1 MVIKLIY
8 LDNSATTFIYDEV
21 LQKMKEIY
29 INCNFN
35 PSSAY
40 DVAFKAE
47 NELNNARKIIA
58 ESIKANTD
66 EIIFTSGGSESNNT
80 AILGVARANKNKGK
94 HIITSNIEH
103 SSVYNT
109 FMYLKDYEGFDVTFL
124 KADKNGVIDL
134 EDLKNVIRK
143 DTVLVSIMHVNNEIG
158 SVNDIEKIGNLIKSV
173 NPLTYFHTDCVQSYM
188 KLPIDVSKLNVDL
201 ISVSAHKIHAPKGIG
216 FLYVRKNVKM
226 LPLIFGGGQEHKLR
240 AGTENVG
247 GICGFS
253 KAVEMQMSL
262 EKTDNIRKNRDYLI
276 ELLSLQIEDISI
288 NTPPINA
295 PHILS
300 VSFAGIKSEVLLH
313 YLEMDE
319 IYVSVGSAC
328 SSKKKG
334 SRVMQSIGLQDKY
347 KDGTV
352 RISLDES
359 TTLQDVQK
367 VAEKLKKYIED
378 IRKVTKYKK
387 R

>member
-29 INCNFN
+29 TNCNFN

-94 HIITSNIEH
+94 HIITTNIEH

-109 FMYLKDYEGFDVTFL
+109 FMYLKDYEDFDVTFL

-134 EDLKNVIRK
+134 EDLKNEIRK

-158 SVNDIEKIGNLIKSV
+158 SVNDIDKIGNLIKSV

-216 FLYVRKNVKM
+216 FLYVRKNVKI

-247 GICGFS
+247 GICGLA
-253 KAVEMQMSL
+253 KAVEMQMNF
-262 EKTDNIRKNRDYLI
+262 EKIDDIKRNRDNLM
-276 ELLSLQIEDISI
+276 EQLNLQIDDISI
-288 NTPPINA
+288 NTPSINA

-334 SRVMQSIGLQDKY
+334 SRVMESIGLNDKY

-352 RISLDES
+352 RISLDE
-359 TTLQDVQK
+359 TTTMQDVQT
-367 VAEKLKKYIED
+367 VVEKLKKYVED

>member
-29 INCNFN
+29 TNCNFN

-58 ESIKANTD
+58 ESIKANAD

-94 HIITSNIEH
+94 HIITTNIEH

-109 FMYLKDYEGFDVTFL
+109 FMYLKDYEDFDVTFL

-134 EDLKNVIRK
+134 EDLKNEIRK

-158 SVNDIEKIGNLIKSV
+158 SVNDIDKIGNLIKSV

-216 FLYVRKNVKM
+216 FLYVRKNVKI

-247 GICGFS
+247 GICGLA
-253 KAVEMQMSL
+253 KAVEMQMNF
-262 EKTDNIRKNRDYLI
+262 EKIDDIKRNRDNLI
-276 ELLSLQIEDISI
+276 EQLNLRIEDISI
-288 NTPPINA
+288 NTPSINA

-334 SRVMQSIGLQDKY
+334 SRVMQSIGLNDKY

-352 RISLDES
+352 RISLDE
-359 TTLQDVQK
+359 TTTMQDVQT
-367 VAEKLKKYIED
+367 VVEKLKKYVED

>member
-29 INCNFN
+29 TNCNFN

-40 DVAFKAE
+40 DVAFKAG

-94 HIITSNIEH
+94 HIITTNIEH

-109 FMYLKDYEGFDVTFL
+109 FMYLKDYEDFDVTFL

-134 EDLKNVIRK
+134 EDLKNAIRK

-158 SVNDIEKIGNLIKSV
+158 SVNDIDKIGNLIKSV

-216 FLYVRKNVKM
+216 FLYVRKNVKI

-247 GICGFS
+247 GICGLA
-253 KAVEMQMSL
+253 KAVEMQMNF
-262 EKTDNIRKNRDYLI
+262 EKIDDIKRNRDNLM
-276 ELLSLQIEDISI
+276 EQLNLQIDDISI
-288 NTPPINA
+288 NTPSINA

-334 SRVMQSIGLQDKY
+334 SRVMQSIGLNDKY

-352 RISLDES
+352 RISLDE
-359 TTLQDVQK
+359 TTTMQDVQT
-367 VAEKLKKYIED
+367 VVEKLKKYVED

>member
-1 MVIKLIY
+1 MIKLIY

-29 INCNFN
+29 TNCNFN

-94 HIITSNIEH
+94 HIITTNIEH

-109 FMYLKDYEGFDVTFL
+109 FMYLKDYEDFDVTFL

-134 EDLKNVIRK
+134 EDLKNAIRK

-158 SVNDIEKIGNLIKSV
+158 SVNDIDKIGTLIKSV

-216 FLYVRKNVKM
+216 FLYVRKNVKI

-247 GICGFS
+247 GICGLA
-253 KAVEMQMSL
+253 KAVEMQMNF
-262 EKTDNIRKNRDYLI
+262 EKIDDIKRNRDNLM
-276 ELLSLQIEDISI
+276 EQLNLQIDDISI
-288 NTPPINA
+288 NTPSINA

-334 SRVMQSIGLQDKY
+334 SRVMQSIGLNDKY

-352 RISLDES
+352 RISLDE
-359 TTLQDVQK
+359 TTTMQDVQT
-367 VAEKLKKYIED
+367 VVEKLKKYVED

>member
-1 MVIKLIY
+1 MIY

-29 INCNFN
+29 TNCNFN

-94 HIITSNIEH
+94 HIITTNIEH

-109 FMYLKDYEGFDVTFL
+109 FMYLKDYEDFDVTFL

-134 EDLKNVIRK
+134 EDLKNAIRK

-158 SVNDIEKIGNLIKSV
+158 SVNDIDKIGTLIKSV

-216 FLYVRKNVKM
+216 FLYVRKNVKI

-247 GICGFS
+247 GICGLA
-253 KAVEMQMSL
+253 KAVEMQMNF
-262 EKTDNIRKNRDYLI
+262 EKIDDIKRNRDNLM
-276 ELLSLQIEDISI
+276 EQLNLQIDDISI
-288 NTPPINA
+288 NTPSINA

-334 SRVMQSIGLQDKY
+334 SRVMQSIGLNDKY

-352 RISLDES
+352 RISLDE
-359 TTLQDVQK
+359 TTTMQDVQT
-367 VAEKLKKYIED
+367 VVEKLKKYVED

>member
-29 INCNFN
+29 TNCNFN

-94 HIITSNIEH
+94 HIITTNIEH

-109 FMYLKDYEGFDVTFL
+109 FMYLKDYEDFDVTFL

-134 EDLKNVIRK
+134 EDLKNAIRK

-158 SVNDIEKIGNLIKSV
+158 SVNDIDKIGTLIKSV

-216 FLYVRKNVKM
+216 FLYVRKNVKI

-247 GICGFS
+247 GICGLA
-253 KAVEMQMSL
+253 KAVEMQMNF
-262 EKTDNIRKNRDYLI
+262 EKIDDIKRNRDNLM
-276 ELLSLQIEDISI
+276 EQLNLQIDDISI
-288 NTPPINA
+288 NTPSINA

-334 SRVMQSIGLQDKY
+334 SRVMQSIGLNDKY

-352 RISLDES
+352 RISLDE
-359 TTLQDVQK
+359 TTTMQDVQT
-367 VAEKLKKYIED
+367 VVEKLKKYVED

>member
-29 INCNFN
+29 TNCNFN

-58 ESIKANTD
+58 ESIKANAD

-94 HIITSNIEH
+94 HIITTNIEH

-109 FMYLKDYEGFDVTFL
+109 FMYLKDYEDFDVTFL

-134 EDLKNVIRK
+134 EDLKNAIRK

-158 SVNDIEKIGNLIKSV
+158 SVNDIDKIGNLIKSV

-216 FLYVRKNVKM
+216 FLYVRKNVKI

-247 GICGFS
+247 GICGLA
-253 KAVEMQMSL
+253 KAVEMQMNF
-262 EKTDNIRKNRDYLI
+262 EKIDDIKRNRDNLM
-276 ELLSLQIEDISI
+276 EQLNLQIDDISI
-288 NTPPINA
+288 NTPSINA

-334 SRVMQSIGLQDKY
+334 SRVMQSIGLNDKY

-352 RISLDES
+352 RISLDE
-359 TTLQDVQK
+359 TTTMQDVQT
-367 VAEKLKKYIED
+367 VVEKLKKYVED

>member
-1 MVIKLIY
+1 VIKLIY

-29 INCNFN
+29 TNCNFN

-94 HIITSNIEH
+94 HIITTNIEH

-109 FMYLKDYEGFDVTFL
+109 FMYLKDYEDFDVTFL

-134 EDLKNVIRK
+134 EDLKNAIRK

-158 SVNDIEKIGNLIKSV
+158 SVNDIDKIGTLIKSV

-216 FLYVRKNVKM
+216 FLYVRKNVKI

-247 GICGFS
+247 GICGLA
-253 KAVEMQMSL
+253 KAVEMQMNF
-262 EKTDNIRKNRDYLI
+262 EKIDDIKRNRDNLM
-276 ELLSLQIEDISI
+276 EQLNLQIDDISI
-288 NTPPINA
+288 NTPSINA

-334 SRVMQSIGLQDKY
+334 SRVMQSIGLNDKY

-352 RISLDES
+352 RISLDE
-359 TTLQDVQK
+359 TTTMQDVQT
-367 VAEKLKKYIED
+367 VVEKLKKYVED